1 MPYQYLEDEA
11 ISDIAFKAWGDN
23 LNDIFKEA
31 AKAVYSLLTNI
42 EELTD
47 DLNYPINIKSDSLE
61 KLLYKFLD
69 EIIYLKDAE
78 LFFPKN
84 VDLVIVEDKDGNY
97 ILNGTFYGCEFDYK
111 VHQMGNDIKAITY
124 HDFYLKNLNNKW
136 ECYVLVDI

>member
-11 ISDIAFKAWGDN
+11 LADIAFKAWGED
-23 LNDIFKEA
+23 LNHVFKEA
-31 AKAVYSLLTNI
+31 AKAVYSLLTNVD
-42 EELTD
+42 ELTD
-47 DLNYPINIKSDSLE
+47 ELTFPINIESDSTE

-84 VDLVIVEDKDGNY
+84 VEVSIKETDGTY
-97 ILNGTFYGCEFDYK
+97 SLIGRFYGCEFDFER
-111 VHQMGNDIKAITY
+111 HHMGNDIKAITY
-124 HDFYLKNLNNKW
+124 HDFYLKQVDNKW

>member
-11 ISDIAFKAWGDN
+11 IADIAFKAWGEN
-23 LNDIFKEA
+23 LDDLFKEA

-42 EELTD
+42 D
-47 DLNYPINIKSDSLE
+47 DLTTDLTYTVNIEADTSE

-69 EIIYLKDAE
+69 EIIYFKDAE

-84 VDLVIVEDKDGNY
+84 VELSISEEDGLYKLTGE
-97 ILNGTFYGCEFDYK
+97 FFGCEFDFQK
-111 VHQMGNDIKAITY
+111 HQMGNDIKAITY
-124 HDFYLKNLNNKW
+124 HDFYLKQLDDKW